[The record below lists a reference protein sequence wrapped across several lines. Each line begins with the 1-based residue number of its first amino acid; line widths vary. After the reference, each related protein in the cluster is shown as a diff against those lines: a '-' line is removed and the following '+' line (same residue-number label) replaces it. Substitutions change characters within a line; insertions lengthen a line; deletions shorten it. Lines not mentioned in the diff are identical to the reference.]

1 MIVFK
6 KLLYML
12 GVLVALVAMLA
23 AGVMMYFGAQRGAWS
38 SVLVAAIVACA
49 GAAFIWFAH
58 RRTNALEAERGARK
72 RSEAAALIDAALA
85 RPVAGSR
92 FAARRN
98 LLALAGATLLVVMF
112 AGGAVLAWTGG
123 AYVLAALV
131 GSVAGILLWFLTPA
145 LSNREAIAVGV
156 RGVEVPGRYDL
167 IPWNAIQE
175 AFLSSYEDRG
185 VRVVELRLGVKDP
198 TRYRSSRWF
207 LSLNRS
213 HGAQVVVPLRGLDQ
227 TPEAV
232 FAALRQF
239 HERAAPRGTLVGT
252 GASYRIDPRAA
263 RLEVIHKRMLE
274 VGEEMKRMAD
284 DLAKKGP
291 VADDSPQLKA
301 FERASESRL
310 KEMEA
315 LSSESSTLISEQAR
329 ELEDRMTVARR
340 SLNRLRW
347 LTYAFLA
354 FVVLYG
360 MIKVLAR

>member
-1 MIVFK
+1 MISLK

-23 AGVMMYFGAQRGAWS
+23 AGVVMYFGAQRGAWS
-38 SVLVAAIVACA
+38 SVLVAAIVACV

-58 RRTNALEAERGARK
+58 RRTNALEAERGARQ

-98 LLALAGATLLVVMF
+98 LLALTGATLLAVMF

-131 GSVAGILLWFLTPA
+131 GSVAGLLLWFLTPA
-145 LSNREAIAVGV
+145 LANREAIVVGA
-156 RGVEVPGRYDL
+156 RGIELPGRYDL

-185 VRVVELRLGVKDP
+185 VRVVELRLGVKDA
-198 TRYRSSRWF
+198 TRFRSSRWF
-207 LSLNRS
+207 LSLDRS
-213 HGAQVVVPLRGLDQ
+213 HGAHVVVPLRGLDQ
-227 TPEAV
+227 TPETV
-232 FAALRQF
+232 FAAVRQF
-239 HERAAPRGTLVGT
+239 HERVAPRGTLVGT
-252 GASYRIDPRAA
+252 GANYRIDPRAA
-263 RLEVIHKRMLE
+263 RLEAIHKRMLE
-274 VGEEMKRMAD
+274 VGEEMKQVAANLERQ
-284 DLAKKGP
+284 GP
-291 VADDSPQLKA
+291 VENDSPQMKA
-301 FERASESRL
+301 FERDSESRI
-310 KEMEA
+310 KELDVLGAEA
-315 LSSESSTLISEQAR
+315 SSLITEQTR
-329 ELEDRMTVARR
+329 EIENRVAIARR

-354 FVVLYG
+354 VAVLYG
-360 MIKVLAR
+360 MIKILAR